1 MLSWNNSAT
10 SGSEPGFGLAWRSGA
25 GGLLLVL
32 ACLAGCAA
40 GSTAES
46 GSPASMVDRAGVHL
60 DLARGYLDGENPARA
75 RDPLLRALELDPE
88 RVEAHVLAGVLYE
101 REQETELA
109 EYHFRAALEL
119 DPADPQALNNYGAFL
134 YGQGRF
140 RDALEPL
147 QRASRNAEYRLR
159 AQVYENLG
167 LTELALGRP
176 DAARNAFERALGL
189 GASQPRS
196 TLELASIHYSQH
208 DYDAAERYYHDFLAD
223 AGETTRS
230 ACLGLRLAGVEGA
243 TLRSVDHAE
252 RLRMRFPR
260 AISSCR

>member
-1 MLSWNNSAT
+1 MLSWNDSPT
-10 SGSEPGFGLAWRSGA
+10 SRSELA

-40 GSTAES
+40 GGPVES
-46 GSPASMVDRAGVHL
+46 GSSASTVDRAGANL
-60 DLARGYLDGENPARA
+60 DLARGYLDQENPARA
-75 RDPLLRALELDPE
+75 REPLLRALKLDPD
-88 RVEAHVLAGVLYE
+88 RVEAHVLAGVLFE
-101 REQETELA
+101 REQNSEFA
-109 EYHFRAALEL
+109 ERHFRAALEL

-147 QRASRNAEYRLR
+147 QRASRNADYRLR

-176 DAARNAFERALGL
+176 DAARDAFERAVGL

-196 TLELASIHYSQH
+196 TLELAGIHYSQH